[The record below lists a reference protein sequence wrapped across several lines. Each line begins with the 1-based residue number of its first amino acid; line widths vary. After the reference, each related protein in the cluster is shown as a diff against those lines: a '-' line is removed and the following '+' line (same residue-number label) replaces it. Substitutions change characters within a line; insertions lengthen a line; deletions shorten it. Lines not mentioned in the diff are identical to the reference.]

1 MNTARPLAAL
11 ESVALAFSAMFAR
24 ADLLDAE
31 PLARTA
37 AEAFRAL
44 AAAHLA
50 AGQLADADKAR
61 AIAEALAVRAE
72 GLGDNL
78 AALAP
83 IAEGRRIRD
92 VLAALPSLPEVP
104 K

>member
-50 AGQLADADKAR
+50 AGQLAA
-61 AIAEALAVRAE
+61 
-72 GLGDNL
+72 
-78 AALAP
+78 
-83 IAEGRRIRD
+83 
-92 VLAALPSLPEVP
+92 
-104 K
+104 

>member
-61 AIAEALAVRAE
+61 AIAEGAE
-72 GLGDNL
+72 HSADFL
-78 AALAP
+78 AASP
-83 IAEGRRIRD
+83 RIAEARRMRNA
-92 VLAALPSLPEVP
+92 LAALPR
-104 K
+104 

>member
-1 MNTARPLAAL
+1 MNTPSPANLAAL
-11 ESVALAFSAMFAR
+11 EAAAIASAHI
-24 ADLLDAE
+24 
-31 PLARTA
+31 A
-37 AEAFRAL
+37 AGQTWEASACHRAL
-44 AAAHLA
+44 ACAYLA
-50 AGQLADADKAR
+50 AGQPEEAAKAE

-104 K
+104 